1 MNWLIWKEYRLNRL
15 ILGAG
20 LFLLLLPH
28 AIALVNGLRHLGNWS
43 HYFEQ
48 SMMFSFYV
56 THVILALL
64 GGNSIAGE
72 RGDRSAE
79 FLATLP
85 LSRRR
90 NLASKL
96 VLGPLAVAV
105 IWGVNLL
112 IFLFVSGA
120 SPGLTEILREFAARP
135 DLLFRRELLLFFG
148 CVGGTGLAFFCVGWS
163 ASSFLNS
170 SVYASAIALMTP
182 LTVIMGIQGVIWWT
196 ETRFYG
202 RWEEPATVACWYA
215 SICIT
220 LSVAAFIAG
229 TWYYL
234 RRVEP

>member
-15 ILGAG
+15 ILGVG

-28 AIALVNGLRHLGNWS
+28 AIALVVGLRHPEHWS
-43 HYFEQ
+43 EYFEG
-48 SMMFSFYV
+48 SMVFSFYI

-64 GGNSIAGE
+64 GGNAIAGE
-72 RGDRSAE
+72 RVDRSAE

-96 VLGPLAVAV
+96 VLSPLAFAV

-112 IFLFVSGA
+112 IFLFVSGS
-120 SPGLTEILREFAARP
+120 SPGLNEIVREFMARP
-135 DLLFRRELLLFFG
+135 SLLFRWELLLFFG
-148 CVGGTGLAFFCVGWS
+148 CVGGTGLTFFCVGWF

-170 SVYASAIALMTP
+170 SVYASALGLISP
-182 LTVIMGIQGVIWWT
+182 LVIIWSILGVFWWLHGGT
-196 ETRFYG
+196 LDDLG
-202 RWEEPATVACWYA
+202 GSVVAFWYA
-215 SICIT
+215 GICIT
-220 LSVAAFIAG
+220 LSAAAFIAG